1 MYLKELTLQGFK
13 TFAKKT
19 TLKFMEPTA
28 GSCGIT
34 AIVGPNGSGKSN
46 VADALRWVLGE
57 QRIKT
62 LRGKAASDVIFSGS
76 DGKTRSGFA
85 EVIVTFGD
93 VSGIDGI
100 DFSELTITRRLY
112 RDGESQYQINNQTSR
127 LSDIHMLLAQANVG
141 QKSYSIINQ
150 GQIDH
155 ILVATPEER
164 KDFFDDATGVKPL
177 QLKRHSASLK
187 IRRTR
192 DNLSQAE
199 LLVEEIAPRLRT
211 LRRLVRRLSQ
221 REEVEVE
228 LKEKHIQYYGTLWNT
243 IQEQLKT
250 ELSMFDKIDAS
261 VKEQSG
267 TLEKERAE
275 FKKMEEAS
283 KAAEK
288 AEKDKTT
295 EVISELQNKYE
306 ELQERRGKVREARF
320 EIEKAIEL
328 AKVKAVSSWTP
339 LPLSKIIEGLAN
351 LRSTL
356 SELKKK
362 LADGKLDSGDLDN
375 AFKDSEHLLGRLQKP
390 VPEESKTD
398 PKLIA
403 QIKEFENDDAKLV
416 AELMLVKQAMQSS
429 ASESKQERNELFA
442 LQRRMME
449 AQERLHSLESQL
461 NDRRVAL
468 ARLETRN
475 EDLERDMK
483 EILVG
488 DMKAAQEYLDG
499 ADTDKL
505 YPEIQSLRHKIE
517 LIGGIDD
524 ETVKEFE
531 EANERHEFLEN
542 QIADLVQA
550 LSDTE
555 KIVRELDDQ
564 IKLQSSRLFKDIQQ
578 HFEHYF
584 KILFKGGKAGLV
596 EIKEKDV
603 QQEIPLPM
611 VGGTVNEAG
620 LELEELE
627 EKPKMTKHELDRVIG
642 VDIFA
647 TPPGKK
653 LKSINLLSGGE
664 RALTSIAL
672 ISAVMA
678 TNPSPFVVLDEV
690 DAALD
695 EANTIRFA
703 EIVSELCVHTQFI
716 VITHN
721 RATMHKADALYGVSM
736 GKDGVSQLL
745 SVKLES
751 VAGESTARR

>member
-1 MYLKELTLQGFK
+1 MYLKELTLHGFK

-19 TLKFMEPTA
+19 TLEFMEPTKD
-28 GSCGIT
+28 SCGIT

-85 EVIVTFGD
+85 EVSVTFGQ
-93 VSGIDGI
+93 VEGIEGI
-100 DFSELTITRRLY
+100 EFSEITITRRLY
-112 RDGESQYQINNQTSR
+112 RDGESQYRINNQNSR

-164 KDFFDDATGVKPL
+164 KGFFDDATGVKPL

-192 DNLSQAE
+192 DNLNQAE

-211 LRRLVRRLSQ
+211 LKRLVNRLSQ
-221 REEVEVE
+221 REEVESQ
-228 LKEKHIQYYGTLWNT
+228 LKLKQVQYYGTLWNT
-243 IQEQLKT
+243 VQEQLKT
-250 ELSMFDKIDAS
+250 ELSAFEKIDVS
-261 VKEQSG
+261 VKKQVEV
-267 TLEKERAE
+267 LDKERAE
-275 FKKMEEAS
+275 FRKMEEVAKADDKAKDEVAS
-283 KAAEK
+283 AA
-288 AEKDKTT
+288 
-295 EVISELQNKYE
+295 IGELQNRYE
-306 ELQERRGKVREARF
+306 TLQEKRSQIQEGRF
-320 EIEKAIEL
+320 QIQKEIEL

-339 LPLSKIIEGLAN
+339 LPLSKIIEGIITLKK
-351 LRSTL
+351 TL
-356 SELKKK
+356 SELKTK
-362 LADGKLDSGDLDN
+362 LANNKLDAKDLDS
-375 AFKDSEHLLGRLQKP
+375 AFKSSENLLNRLQKP
-390 VPEESKTD
+390 APEEKETD
-398 PKLIA
+398 PALIKKLDA
-403 QIKEFENDDAKLV
+403 LKNDDAKVV
-416 AELMLVKQAMQSS
+416 AELTMVKQSMQTS
-429 ASESKQERNELFA
+429 AKESKQERTELFA
-442 LQRRMME
+442 LQRRMMV
-449 AQERLHSLESQL
+449 AQEQLHNLESQL

-483 EILVG
+483 EVFDG
-488 DMKAAQEYLDG
+488 KDKDARAYKDG
-499 ADTDKL
+499 ANTDAL
-505 YPEIQSLRHKIE
+505 YPEIQQLRHRLD

-524 ETVKEFE
+524 ETVAEFKE
-531 EANERHEFLEN
+531 ASERHEFLDG
-542 QIADLVQA
+542 QIADLVAA
-550 LSDTE
+550 LDDTE
-555 KIVRELDDQ
+555 KIIDELDEQ
-564 IKLQSSRLFKDIQQ
+564 IKSQSSRLFKDIQA
-578 HFEHYF
+578 HFTHYF
-584 KILFKGGKAGLV
+584 KVLFRGGKAELTEIRAKDLV
-596 EIKEKDV
+596 DKSAKVEPVDESEEEPVVMSKKEAERV
-603 QQEIPLPM
+603 
-611 VGGTVNEAG
+611 VGVEVT
-620 LELEELE
+620 
-627 EKPKMTKHELDRVIG
+627 
-642 VDIFA
+642 A

-695 EANTIRFA
+695 EANTVRFA
-703 EIVSELCVHTQFI
+703 EIVGELCGKTQFV

-721 RATMHKADALYGVSM
+721 RATMHTADALYGVTM
-736 GKDGVSQLL
+736 NNDGISQLI
-745 SVKLES
+745 SVKLEDVTS
-751 VAGESTARR
+751 GSSARR